1 MTLSA
6 SEVNQLKQAPAVAG
20 VLPAILERWSA
31 RAFADRE
38 VSPTDLKTVF
48 EAAHWAASSYNEQPW
63 RFLVGLRNSETY
75 KKIGSS
81 LGEFNQKWALQAPV
95 LVLGAAKKYFSHNS
109 TPNGYA
115 VFDLGAASG
124 FITLQAAALGIATH
138 QMAGFDQSIAREAL
152 QIPDEFYLGSVMTMG
167 YQGDPSALPHEQM
180 RAQETAPR
188 TRKPLTEIVLS
199 AWGEPAKLD

>member
-6 SEVNQLKQAPAVAG
+6 PEVDRLKQAPAAEEI
-20 VLPAILERWSA
+20 LPAMRVRWSPRSFSD
-31 RAFADRE
+31 RAVSAADLR
-38 VSPTDLKTVF
+38 KIF
-48 EAAHWAASSYNEQPW
+48 EAARWAPSSFNEQPW
-63 RFLVGLRNSETY
+63 RFLVGMRNSETY
-75 KKIGSS
+75 EKIGTS

-95 LVLGAAKKYFSHNS
+95 LILGAAKKHFSHNN

-138 QMAGFDQSIAREAL
+138 QMAGFDQRIAREAL
-152 QIPDEFYLGSVMTMG
+152 QIPDEVDLGSVMAMG

-180 RAQETAPR
+180 RVQETSPR

-199 AWGEPAKLD
+199 AWGESARLD